1 MKSLSGIRSS
11 CGVLRQLP
19 CRASFL
25 RTRKV
30 KAFIDV
36 FQAVHKQT
44 ALAEGEVDTSP
55 SSTKKRKKFCV
66 NFVYMW

>member
-19 CRASFL
+19 RRAQ
-25 RTRKV
+25 TRKI
-30 KAFIDV
+30 KAFVDV
-36 FQAVHKQT
+36 FQAMHKQT
-44 ALAEGEVDTSP
+44 AFAEG
-55 SSTKKRKKFCV
+55 KQFCV